1 MKQIGEIFSG
11 ILLLLAIPAAIVYLF
26 WADLQPIVATW
37 VQPTQSTIVT
47 ADMGIMGPLG
57 VIMPIAAVVSV
68 VWALRSVKSDGEG
81 GATEIDRSCPRWVD
95 VKIV

>member
-11 ILLLLAIPAAIVYLF
+11 ILLAVAIPAAIIYLA
-26 WADLQPIVATW
+26 WADLQPVLATW
-37 VQPTQSTIVT
+37 AQPAEHAVVT

-68 VWALRSVKSDGEG
+68 VWVLRSVKSDGEG
-81 GATEIDRSCPRWVD
+81 SSAEIDRSCPRWVD